1 MLSYHQPKLKSRYI
15 PITKELFSFHYLQ
28 SLQIT
33 EYYTKSDFYIK
44 KKKCPNKKIEMSQRT

>member
-15 PITKELFSFHYLQ
+15 PITKELFSFHYLK

-33 EYYTKSDFYIK
+33 EYYTKPDFYIK
-44 KKKCPNKKIEMSQRT
+44 KMPK